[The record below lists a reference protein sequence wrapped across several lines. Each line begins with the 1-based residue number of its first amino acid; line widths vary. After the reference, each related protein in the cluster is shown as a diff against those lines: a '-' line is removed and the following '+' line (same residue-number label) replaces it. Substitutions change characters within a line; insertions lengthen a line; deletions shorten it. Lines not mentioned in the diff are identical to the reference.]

1 MHVYAGSLTELNFWW
16 LRYRGMHIR
25 YLVWCFGV
33 ARVTRW
39 PGWPWITLTL
49 SLEGHKRRKV
59 RSFGQGKVVDR
70 DKRCRNNW
78 IGSLWKLGSSIIS
91 TVSHIIRIK
100 ELLRDVAPLLSG
112 MIYRRNVLVAG
123 ASIKIVARRREIFD
137 RGLVEDNITRDNDLS
152 RMDIVEPVVS
162 IASVADELSLG
173 YI

>member
-1 MHVYAGSLTELNFWW
+1 M
-16 LRYRGMHIR
+16 
-25 YLVWCFGV
+25 
-33 ARVTRW
+33 
-39 PGWPWITLTL
+39 
-49 SLEGHKRRKV
+49 
-59 RSFGQGKVVDR
+59 
-70 DKRCRNNW
+70 
-78 IGSLWKLGSSIIS
+78 
-91 TVSHIIRIK
+91 
-100 ELLRDVAPLLSG
+100 RDVAPLLSG